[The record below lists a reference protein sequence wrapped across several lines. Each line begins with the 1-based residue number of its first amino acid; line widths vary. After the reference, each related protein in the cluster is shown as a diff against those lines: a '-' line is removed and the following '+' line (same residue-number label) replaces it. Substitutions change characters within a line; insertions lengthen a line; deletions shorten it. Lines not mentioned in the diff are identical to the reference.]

1 MFEYKMRIKFFWGSL
16 IVFLMSIT
24 TTSCNDS
31 NNNYIIETSSN
42 DAQIALFS
50 MTAFAENALDTINYE
65 VLAKTKFSVVQT
77 NQTEGRIYNPEPL
90 PYKTRLKNFLPS
102 IGFAT
107 GASGSGV
114 EVKYLENDS
123 TITWETTDSIDFSK
137 DLVFIV
143 TPPSGSP
150 KKTYSIDIR
159 IRQND
164 PDSIIWTP
172 QATLTTSGI
181 NKSFV
186 IENSVY
192 SFIKTNTEVILNKTL
207 SATTSW
213 GNSST
218 DLPTT
223 AKIENMVYA
232 NKLFCVV
239 ATDGKTYTSPN
250 GVEWTEQTPSN
261 VPESIIGVMPLKE
274 GQTSNNILV
283 LMADNT
289 FAYTQNM
296 SSFSPITKIGGVEMA
311 IPSDFPV
318 KGFANYT
325 YTDPNSRFNNLLILV
340 GGTDKNNNKSNLT
353 WYISNTSSDDNID
366 ITRSQANRIF
376 DASDDLAIFHY
387 AKKMYAYVENAM
399 YASQDLGLK
408 WDTIPSKQNP
418 LSGVSLSKGK
428 SVVVDQDNYIWI
440 IGGDNAKTVQK
451 GRLNAYLPWDTVIE

>member
-1 MFEYKMRIKFFWGSL
+1 MFEYKMRMKFFWGSL
-16 IVFLMSIT
+16 IVFFMSIT
-24 TTSCNDS
+24 TTSCSDS
-31 NNNYIIETSSN
+31 DNNYIIETASN

-50 MTAFAENALDTINYE
+50 LSAFAENALDTINYE

-77 NQTEGRIYNPEPL
+77 NQTEGRIYNPDPL

-114 EVKYLENDS
+114 EVKYLDNDS
-123 TITWETTDSIDFSK
+123 TVTWETTDSIDFSK
-137 DLVFIV
+137 NLVFIV

-150 KKTYSIDIR
+150 TKTYSIDIR
-159 IRQND
+159 IRKND

-172 QATLTTSGI
+172 QSALTSSGI

-186 IENSVY
+186 VESNIY

-207 SATTSW
+207 SANTSW
-213 GNSST
+213 GNTST
-218 DLPTT
+218 NLPTT
-223 AKIENMVYA
+223 AKIENMAYA

-239 ATDGKTYTSPN
+239 ATDGKTYTSTDGIN
-250 GVEWTEQTPSN
+250 WTGQTPSSK
-261 VPESIIGVMPLKE
+261 PESIIGVMPLKE
-274 GQTSNNILV
+274 EQTANNILV

-289 FAYTQNM
+289 FAYTQDM
-296 SSFSPITKIGGVEMA
+296 SNFSPITKIGGVEMA

-318 KGFANYT
+318 KGFSNYT

-353 WYISNTSSDDNID
+353 WYISNGSSDDNLE
-366 ITRSQANRIF
+366 ITRNQTNKTF

-387 AKKMYAYVENAM
+387 DKKMYAYVDNAM
-399 YASQDLGLK
+399 YASLDLGLK
-408 WDTIPSKQNP
+408 WDTIPTKQNP
-418 LSGVSLSKGK
+418 VSGVSLSKGK
-428 SVVVDQDNYIWI
+428 SIVVDKDNYLWI
-440 IGGDNAKTVQK
+440 IGGDNSKTVQK
-451 GRLNAYLPWDTVIE
+451 GRLNVYLPWDAVIE